1 MLKQNVRWL
10 LAISM
15 AFTCWLLSAI
25 SSNAQERF
33 FESKTIRI
41 VVGFSP
47 GGGFDAYSRAIAR
60 HMSKHIPGNPAIIVE
75 NMGGAGSMIAANYVY
90 SQAKPDGLTIGNWI
104 GGLIL
109 QQYLGAKGVT
119 YDATKFEWLGAPVA
133 ISNVCLMTTKSG
145 ITSVDKWLAAKT
157 PVKIGAEAA
166 GSTTSDIPRLLA
178 RYTKLPIQLI
188 EGYKGVSDVRLAAEA
203 GEVTGFC
210 SSWEGTKTSWRKVL
224 ENKEAV
230 VVLQGVAKAHPD
242 HPTVPLASSL
252 ITSEEGR
259 ELFKIVVQ
267 EAGGTMN
274 RPYSLPPGTP
284 KERVQILQK
293 AFMATMRDPEF
304 LADAKKARLDIDPV
318 DAQEIEQAIA
328 GLKKLSPDML
338 AKMKEVLLPKR

>member
-1 MLKQNVRWL
+1 MMTNQTRWL
-10 LAISM
+10 M
-15 AFTCWLLSAI
+15 AFSLAFADLVWGTDPLT
-25 SSNAQERF
+25 AQEKF
-33 FESKTIRI
+33 FEGKTIRI
-41 VVGFSP
+41 VVGFSA

-60 HMSKHIPGNPAIIVE
+60 HMSKHIPGNPSMIVE

-133 ISNVCLMTTKSG
+133 ISNVCVLTQKSG
-145 ITSVDKWLAAKT
+145 VTSVDKWLAEKT

-166 GSTTSDIPRLLA
+166 GSTTSDIPRLLT

-188 EGYKGVSDVRLAAEA
+188 EGYKGVADVRLAAEA
-203 GEVTGFC
+203 GEVAGFC

-224 ENKEAV
+224 ESKEAA
-230 VVLQGVAKAHPD
+230 VVLQAVPKPHAD
-242 HPTVPLASSL
+242 HPKVPLASTL
-252 ITSEEGR
+252 ISSAEGR
-259 ELFKIVVQ
+259 ELFKIVVHD
-267 EAGGTMN
+267 AGGTIN

-284 KERVQILQK
+284 KERVQILQQ
-293 AFMATMRDPEF
+293 AFMATMKDAEF

-318 DAQEIEQAIA
+318 DAQEIDQAIA
-328 GLKKLSPDML
+328 GIKKLSPDML
-338 AKMKEVLLPKR
+338 AKMKEVLLPKN